1 MAFGLGLSVFGLRP
15 LWRPVVGGG
24 RVWGMLDGAA
34 VCALLALCVLAVAGG
49 GYSPFLYYR
58 F

>member
-1 MAFGLGLSVFGLRP
+1 MVVGLVLSVTGLRP
-15 LWRPVVGGG
+15 LWRIQAGG
-24 RVWGMLDGAA
+24 RLLGLLDGAA
-34 VCALLALCVLAVAGG
+34 VCALLALCILAVAGG

>member
-1 MAFGLGLSVFGLRP
+1 VLGV
-15 LWRPVVGGG
+15 
-24 RVWGMLDGAA
+24 LDGAA
-34 VCALLALCVLAVAGG
+34 VCALLALCLLAVAGG